1 MQDLPTD
8 ALSVLWV
15 DDDHELTEGLTD
27 YLHGEGYAVEC
38 VLDLATAG
46 DRLRRR
52 AYDLVLVDLSLPDGS
67 GLTLIRDTPR
77 EQAREFVVLTG
88 HGDIK
93 TVLQALR
100 HQVFDYLMKPLELSE
115 LRNTLARVRKARDSS
130 RPVVLAEVPKAS
142 RAALRAASE
151 NPGSSTIML
160 GRSPAM
166 QRVQGLLDRVAGSE
180 ITVLIQGESGTGK
193 EVAARYLHEHSARSG
208 APFVA
213 LNCATVSPQ
222 LIASELFGHEK
233 GSFTGAHRQHRGIF
247 ERAESGTLFLDE
259 ITEMPLDLQ
268 ATLLRALETGT
279 IVRVGGDREIAVNAR
294 VIAATNRDPLRYVEE
309 GRFRLDLYYRL
320 QVFPVV
326 LPSLRERSTD
336 LLLLSEYFLET
347 FSSADGR
354 PRSLSADALGALL
367 RHDWPGN
374 VRELRNVIER
384 ACLLSHDVIEP
395 EHLLLP
401 EVPPSIAPAP
411 PAPLPRIGPERAAPI
426 TAPAAAAPA
435 RLKDAE
441 RELIAKALER
451 HRGNKTRAAAE
462 LGVSVKTLYN
472 KLKRFEART

>member
-1 MQDLPTD
+1 MQGVLTD

-15 DDDHELTEGLTD
+15 DDDHELTDGLTD
-27 YLHGEGYAVEC
+27 YLKGEGYAVEC
-38 VLDLATAG
+38 VLDLASAA
-46 DRLRRR
+46 RCLEQQV
-52 AYDLVLVDLSLPDGS
+52 YDLVLVDLSLPDGS

-77 EQAREFVVLTG
+77 ERAREFVVLTG
-88 HGDIK
+88 HGDVR

-130 RPVVLAEVPKAS
+130 RPAAPVEPPRVPKPLPKTDAV
-142 RAALRAASE
+142 AG
-151 NPGSSTIML
+151 PTMMV

-166 QRVQGLLDRVAGSE
+166 QRAQGLLDRVAGSE

-193 EVAARYLHEHSARSG
+193 EVAARYLHEHSARAA

-213 LNCATVSPQ
+213 LNCATVSPH

-247 ERAESGTLFLDE
+247 ERAESGTLLLDE
-259 ITEMPLDLQ
+259 ITEMPIDLQ

-279 IVRVGGDREIAVNAR
+279 IVRVGGDREIPVNAR
-294 VIAATNRDPLRYVEE
+294 VIAATNRDPLRSVEE

-320 QVFPVV
+320 QVFPIV

-336 LLLLSEYFLET
+336 LLVLAEYFLEG
-347 FSSADGR
+347 FSEPGQA

-367 RHDWPGN
+367 RHSWPGN

-384 ACLLSHDVIEP
+384 ACLLSTDVIEP
-395 EHLLLP
+395 DHLLLP
-401 EVPPSIAPAP
+401 EAVTPAQIGISRLSEPDASSPVPSPVLAAASAP
-411 PAPLPRIGPERAAPI
+411 P
-426 TAPAAAAPA
+426 
-435 RLKDAE
+435 RLRDAE
-441 RELIAKALER
+441 RELIARTLAH
-451 HRGNKTRAAAE
+451 HRGNKTRAAAD

-472 KLKRFEART
+472 KLKRIEGQA

>member
-1 MQDLPTD
+1 MLDLPTD

-15 DDDHELTEGLTD
+15 DDDHELTDGLTD
-27 YLHGEGYAVEC
+27 YLRGEGYAVEC
-38 VLDLATAG
+38 VLDLASAAAC
-46 DRLRRR
+46 LKAR

-88 HGDIK
+88 HGDVK

-130 RPVVLAEVPKAS
+130 RPAAAVEPAPASRPAS
-142 RAALRAASE
+142 RAEAPASTAA
-151 NPGSSTIML
+151 TMMV

-166 QRVQGLLDRVAGSE
+166 QRAQGLLDRVAGSE
-180 ITVLIQGESGTGK
+180 ITVLVQGESGTGK
-193 EVAARYLHEHSARSG
+193 EVAARYLHEHSARAA

-213 LNCATVSPQ
+213 LNCATVSPN

-247 ERAESGTLFLDE
+247 ERAENGTLFLDE

-279 IVRVGGDREIAVNAR
+279 IVRVGGDREIPVNAR
-294 VIAATNRDPLRYVEE
+294 VIAATNRDPLRAVES

-336 LLLLSEYFLET
+336 LLLLAEYFLET
-347 FSSADGR
+347 FSGGAA

-384 ACLLSHDVIEP
+384 ACLLSTDVIEP

-401 EVPPSIAPAP
+401 EAGPQQIE
-411 PAPLPRIGPERAAPI
+411 LPRPGPGVVPVIDDAAPI
-426 TAPAAAAPA
+426 V
-435 RLKDAE
+435 RLRDAE
-441 RELIAKALER
+441 RDLITRTLAR
-451 HRGNKTRAAAE
+451 HSGNKTRAAAD
-462 LGVSVKTLYN
+462 LGISVKTLYN
-472 KLKRFEART
+472 KLKRFEEERA